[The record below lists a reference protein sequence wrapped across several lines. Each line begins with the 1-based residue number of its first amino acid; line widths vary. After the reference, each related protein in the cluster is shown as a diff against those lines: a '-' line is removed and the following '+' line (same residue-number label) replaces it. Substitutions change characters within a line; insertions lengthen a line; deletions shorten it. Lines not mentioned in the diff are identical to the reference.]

1 MTGND
6 RMIAAPTLSE
16 GDFRSIASIVRSETG
31 IVLGEA
37 KRGLV
42 VSRLSRRLRELR
54 LPDFAA
60 YRALIEGPNGARER
74 RELISAMTTNV
85 TAFFRE
91 EHHFRHLAETVLP
104 PLLDVARSGGR
115 IRLWSAGCSTGEEP
129 YSLAITLL
137 ELCPDALRHDILILA
152 TDIDPA
158 VVARSRDGMYAESQ
172 MGGLSAS
179 RRARYFRKEPAGTHW
194 RCTEELQALI
204 RFEELNLHAPW
215 PFSGRFDAILC
226 RNVTIYF
233 DGPTQARLWER
244 LAGALTPQGHLY
256 VGHSERIEGP
266 AADLFVPLGHTRY
279 RRAAPHSQ

>member
-1 MTGND
+1 MTGQH
-6 RMIAAPTLSE
+6 RMLGAPILTE
-16 GDFRSIASIVRSETG
+16 GDFRSIAAIVRSETG

-37 KRGLV
+37 KKGLV
-42 VSRLSRRLRELR
+42 VSRLSRRLRDLR

-60 YRALIEGPNGARER
+60 YRALIEGPAGGRER
-74 RELISAMTTNV
+74 RALISAMTTNV

-91 EHHFRHLAETVLP
+91 DHHFRHLADTVLP
-104 PLLDVARSGGR
+104 PLLAAARGGGR
-115 IRLWSAGCSTGEEP
+115 VRLWSAGCSTGEEP

-137 ELCPDALRHDILILA
+137 ELCPEAARHDILILA

-158 VVARSRDGMYAESQ
+158 VVDRARDGVYAEAQ
-172 MGGLSAS
+172 MGGLSPA
-179 RRARYFRKEPAGTHW
+179 RRARHFRNNEAGAHW
-194 RCTEELQALI
+194 RASADLQALI

-233 DGPTQARLWER
+233 DAPTQARLWER
-244 LAGALTPQGHLY
+244 LAVALTPEGHLY

-266 AADLFVPLGHTRY
+266 AADLFVPLGQTRY
-279 RRAAPHSQ
+279 RRAAARPL